1 MSVSNLDQAIASH
14 PFFPKGIKV
23 GSKLWKDLVVA
34 GRIKWKRGYIEGVI
48 DSGIDFPTLDE
59 KIFVHVE
66 PELDDLSYELPQN
79 S

>member
-1 MSVSNLDQAIASH
+1 MSILDQAIAAH
-14 PFFPKGIKV
+14 PFYPKAIKV
-23 GSKLWKDLVVA
+23 GSQLWKDLAAA

-48 DSGIDFPTLDE
+48 DSKVDFPTLDE
-59 KIFVHVE
+59 RIFLHVS